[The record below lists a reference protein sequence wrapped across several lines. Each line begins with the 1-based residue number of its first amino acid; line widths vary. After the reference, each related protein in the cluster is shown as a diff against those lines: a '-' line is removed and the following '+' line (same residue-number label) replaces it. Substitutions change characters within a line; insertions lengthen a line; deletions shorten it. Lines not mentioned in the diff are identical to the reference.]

1 MKVTGL
7 RCVGWVLLL
16 VSLVSCDAAQ
26 TLFVDYVTYEEVA
39 ALQVG
44 VTEKAVNRVFSP
56 APEFALRL
64 KTESDFDYGVRLY
77 MVRKGYFCTIEEG
90 WRTTGSAMACSLD
103 EDPTCTRKCVE
114 PQQAERRLMLV
125 YKQPEG
131 DAPHTL
137 LSWGWI
143 DDHQYERIGGQILDE
158 SVFKGVE
165 KYLNE
170 IGCSDKVSLSECH
183 F

>member
-1 MKVTGL
+1 MGRLVLK
-7 RCVGWVLLL
+7 CVGMLQVMVL
-16 VSLVSCDAAQ
+16 LVSCDAAQ
-26 TLFVDYVTYEEVA
+26 TMFVDYVTYEEVA
-39 ALQVG
+39 ALREG
-44 VTEKAVNRVFSP
+44 VTEKVVSRVFSP
-56 APEFALRL
+56 VPEFALRF
-64 KTESDFDYGVRLY
+64 KTESNFDYGVRLY
-77 MVRKGYFCTIEEG
+77 MVRKGYFCNIQEG
-90 WRTTGSAMACSLD
+90 WKNTGSAMACSLD
-103 EDPTCTRKCVE
+103 EDPTCTRTCVE

-143 DDHQYERIGGQILDE
+143 DGHQYERIGGQSLHE
-158 SVFKGVE
+158 SVFRGVD